1 MATDAEIGGR
11 LTLAREARTLSR
23 EQLAKR
29 LGLSTATVQHHE
41 NGVRGIRRPAAEVY
55 AKALRISA
63 EWLFT
68 GIGDMQGGPTADPE
82 VAEVVSIMPSLDAA
96 RRAQLTEYARFL
108 ASQKRSKSE

>member
-1 MATDAEIGGR
+1 MATDVEIGGR
-11 LTLAREARTLSR
+11 LTQARTARKLTR

-29 LGLSTATVQHHE
+29 LGLSTAAVQHHE
-41 NGVRGIRRPAAEVY
+41 SGLRGIRRTNAEAY
-55 AKALRISA
+55 AKALRISV

-108 ASQKRSKSE
+108 ASQKRTKSE